1 MHFTGGASLHH
12 GQLTCKLRAASFAAR
27 TVQSETVSGT
37 PPRPGP
43 TQRTSMNSALL
54 LDLASPRDAAWRDAL
69 ARSGAHLGA
78 ACEGDKLVQRTSDG
92 SATQLVCL
100 AAGATPELVAA
111 LSIWDGEP
119 PLSVLLLTPPQVV
132 TPRDAELAVACGI
145 HHWQMPAMDGD
156 GRIAPA
162 EVACALALAHAR
174 RRHDQALRHAAARA
188 HEQLDERK
196 WVDRAKGVL
205 MSARGLGEDEAF
217 RLLRGAAM
225 SVNLRLGELSRA
237 VYEAARWADAM
248 NRAGQLRMLSQRLVR
263 LAAQQLLRIATR
275 DTAVLKAQSM
285 QRVRDNLEMLMKQCA
300 DTAAQ
305 PAWARTA
312 SCWRALDEAL
322 GLPRMD
328 AATLRHIDV
337 LAAAML
343 DAAERL
349 TEALQEAAGR
359 RALHIVNQCGRQRM
373 RVQRIAKESLLA
385 ATAAAGNDTPQGWLR
400 RQEAALDAFELAQRE
415 LEQAPLTSPE
425 IRTTLAQV
433 RDEWLRLLG
442 GVGACDTDAGRRALV
457 QASEALLERL
467 DSLTAAYEHSF
478 QVIMG

>member
-1 MHFTGGASLHH
+1 
-12 GQLTCKLRAASFAAR
+12 
-27 TVQSETVSGT
+27 
-37 PPRPGP
+37 
-43 TQRTSMNSALL
+43 MNSALL
-54 LDLASPRDAAWRDAL
+54 LDLATARDAAWRDAL
-69 ARSGAHLGA
+69 VHTGVHLGA
-78 ACEGDKLVQRTSDG
+78 ACEGNKLVQCTIDG

-100 AAGATPELVAA
+100 AAGVTPELVAA
-111 LSIWDGEP
+111 LSSWDGEP
-119 PLSVLLLTPPQVV
+119 PLSVLLLTPPQAV
-132 TPRDAELAVACGI
+132 TAEDAELAVACGI

-156 GRIAPA
+156 GRIAA
-162 EVACALALAHAR
+162 ADVASALALAHAR

-188 HEQLDERK
+188 NEQLDERK

-237 VYEAARWADAM
+237 VCEAARWADAM

-275 DTAVLKAQSM
+275 DTATLKAQSM
-285 QRVRDNLEMLMKQCA
+285 QRVRDNLEMLMQQCA

-312 SCWRALDEAL
+312 SCWRALAEAL
-322 GLPRMD
+322 DTPRMD
-328 AATLRHIDV
+328 AATLRRIDT

-385 ATAAAGNDTPQGWLR
+385 ATAVADDDTPEGLLR
-400 RQEAALDAFELAQRE
+400 RHAAALDAFEQVQRE

-425 IRTTLAQV
+425 IRTSLAQV

-442 GVGACDTDAGRRALV
+442 GVGACDTGAGRRALV

>member
-1 MHFTGGASLHH
+1 MMHA
-12 GQLTCKLRAASFAAR
+12 
-27 TVQSETVSGT
+27 V
-37 PPRPGP
+37 
-43 TQRTSMNSALL
+43 L
-54 LDLASPRDAAWRDAL
+54 LDLTGTPDATWRSAL
-69 ARSGAHLGA
+69 ARTGVDLGA
-78 ACEGDKLVQRTSDG
+78 PCVGEMLVRCTTDG
-92 SATQLVCL
+92 STQALVCVAPGL
-100 AAGATPELVAA
+100 EPALVDA
-111 LSIWDGEP
+111 LSRWHGQP
-119 PLSVLLLTPPQVV
+119 PLGVLLLTPPQPIDP
-132 TPRDAELAVACGI
+132 TQAALAAACGV
-145 HHWQMPAMDGD
+145 HHWQTLRMDAD
-156 GRIAPA
+156 GGIAA
-162 EVACALALAHAR
+162 ADVAGALALAHAR
-174 RRHDQALRHAAARA
+174 WRHDHALRLAATRA

-237 VYEAARWADAM
+237 VCEAARWADAM

-275 DTAVLKAQSM
+275 DTATLKAESM
-285 QRVRDNLEMLMKQCA
+285 QRVRDNLAMLMAQCA

-305 PAWARTA
+305 PAFARTQSRWQA
-312 SCWRALDEAL
+312 LAHALDV
-322 GLPRMD
+322 GRMD
-328 AATLRHIDV
+328 AGALRHVDA

-343 DAAERL
+343 EAAEHL

-385 ATAAAGNDTPQGWLR
+385 VTSGADDTPQALLQR
-400 RQEAALDAFELAQRE
+400 HETALDAFEQVQRE

-425 IRTTLAQV
+425 IRATLAQV

-442 GVGACDTDAGRRALV
+442 GVGACGTDAGRRTLV
-457 QASEALLERL
+457 QASEALLARL
-467 DSLTAAYEHSF
+467 DALTAAYEHSF

>member
-1 MHFTGGASLHH
+1 
-12 GQLTCKLRAASFAAR
+12 
-27 TVQSETVSGT
+27 
-37 PPRPGP
+37 
-43 TQRTSMNSALL
+43 MNSALL
-54 LDLASPRDAAWRDAL
+54 LDLTTAAEAAWRDAL
-69 ARSGAHLGA
+69 ARTGVHLGA
-78 ACEGDKLVQRTSDG
+78 PCEGNRLVQCTNDG

-100 AAGATPELVAA
+100 AAGVTPGLVAT
-111 LSIWDGEP
+111 LSSWGGEP
-119 PLSVLLLTPPQVV
+119 PLSVLLLTPPRPVAQE
-132 TPRDAELAVACGI
+132 DAELAVACGV
-145 HHWQMPAMDGD
+145 HHWQMLRMDDD
-156 GRIAPA
+156 GRIAPVD
-162 EVACALALAHAR
+162 VASALALARAR
-174 RRHDQALRHAAARA
+174 QQHDQALRHATARA

-237 VYEAARWADAM
+237 VCEAARWADAM

-275 DTAVLKAQSM
+275 DTAALKAQST
-285 QRVRDNLEMLMKQCA
+285 QRVRDNLEMLMQQCA

-305 PAWARTA
+305 PAFAHTR
-312 SCWRALDEAL
+312 SCWHALAQALD
-322 GLPRMD
+322 LPRMD
-328 AATLRHIDV
+328 AATLRHVDA

-385 ATAAAGNDTPQGWLR
+385 AAALAGDDVPQALLR
-400 RQEAALDAFELAQRE
+400 RHEAALDAFEQAQRE

-442 GVGACDTDAGRRALV
+442 GVGASGTGAGRRTLV
-457 QASEALLERL
+457 QASETLVQRL

>member
-1 MHFTGGASLHH
+1 
-12 GQLTCKLRAASFAAR
+12 
-27 TVQSETVSGT
+27 
-37 PPRPGP
+37 
-43 TQRTSMNSALL
+43 MNSALL
-54 LDLASPRDAAWRDAL
+54 LDLTTAGEAAWRGAL
-69 ARSGAHLGA
+69 ARTGVHLGA
-78 ACEGDKLVQRTSDG
+78 PCEGDKLVQCTTDG

-100 AAGATPELVAA
+100 AAGVTPELVTA
-111 LSIWDGEP
+111 LSGWDGEP
-119 PLSVLLLTPPQVV
+119 PLAVLLLTPPQAI
-132 TPRDAELAVACGI
+132 TPEDAGLAIACGI
-145 HHWQMPAMDGD
+145 HHWQALRAGD
-156 GRIAPA
+156 GGGIDAGD
-162 EVACALALAHAR
+162 VAAALALARAR
-174 RRHDQALRHAAARA
+174 QRHDQALRHAAARA

-237 VYEAARWADAM
+237 VWAAARWADAM

-275 DTAVLKAQSM
+275 DTAALKSESM
-285 QRVRDNLEMLMKQCA
+285 QRVRDNLEMLRPRCA

-305 PAWARTA
+305 PAFARTE
-312 SCWRALDEAL
+312 SCWRALAQAL
-322 GLPRMD
+322 DLPRMD
-328 AATLRHIDV
+328 APTLRHVDA
-337 LAAAML
+337 LAAEML
-343 DAAERL
+343 DAAEHL

-385 ATAAAGNDTPQGWLR
+385 ATALAADDAPQALLR
-400 RQEAALDAFELAQRE
+400 RHEAELDAFEQAQRE

-442 GVGACDTDAGRRALV
+442 GVGACGTGAGRRTLV
-457 QASEALLERL
+457 QASETLLERL

>member
-1 MHFTGGASLHH
+1 MIP
-12 GQLTCKLRAASFAAR
+12 AA
-27 TVQSETVSGT
+27 
-37 PPRPGP
+37 
-43 TQRTSMNSALL
+43 L
-54 LDLASPRDAAWRDAL
+54 LDLTDAPDATWRSAL
-69 ARSGAHLGA
+69 ARTGVDLGA
-78 ACEGDKLVQRTSDG
+78 PCEGDMLVRCTADG
-92 SATQLVCL
+92 SAQSLVCV
-100 AAGATPELVAA
+100 APGLVPALVDA
-111 LSIWDGEP
+111 LSSWHGEP
-119 PLSVLLLTPPQVV
+119 PSGVLLLTPPQAI
-132 TPRDAELAVACGI
+132 DATQAAQAVACGI
-145 HHWQMPAMDGD
+145 HHWQTLATDTH
-156 GRIAPA
+156 GRIAA
-162 EVACALALAHAR
+162 ADVAGALALAHAR
-174 RRHDQALRHAAARA
+174 WRHDHALRLAAARA

-237 VYEAARWADAM
+237 VCEAARWADAM

-275 DTAVLKAQSM
+275 DTATLKAESM
-285 QRVRDNLEMLMKQCA
+285 QRVRDNLAMLVTQCVDSA
-300 DTAAQ
+300 TQ
-305 PAWARTA
+305 PAFAHTQSSWQALA
-312 SCWRALDEAL
+312 RALEI
-322 GLPRMD
+322 GRMD
-328 AATLRHIDV
+328 AAALRHVDG

-385 ATAAAGNDTPQGWLR
+385 VTAGADDAPQALLQR
-400 RQEAALDAFELAQRE
+400 HETALDDFEQVQRE

-425 IRTTLAQV
+425 IRAILAQA

-442 GVGACDTDAGRRALV
+442 GVGACGTDAGRRTLV
-457 QASEALLERL
+457 QASEALLARL
-467 DSLTAAYEHSF
+467 DDLTAAYEHSF